1 VNAPPRKE
9 EDAMK
14 KRCALAT
21 ALTAGLACV
30 LACITVNI
38 YFPEATVK
46 QAAAEIV
53 DEIRK
58 TDAEKK
64 AAEPFAGLPRVGG
77 PAAFSLVP
85 AAYAQEATS
94 VSTPAIRALKESMK
108 ARFAALQSYLAAGNI
123 GESNK
128 GLLEVRDEAGLN
140 LQAKAALRNLV
151 KDENGDRTKLYAE
164 VAKALNIEAS
174 QVERIQ
180 KIFAAEWAKSAAPG
194 WWIQQEN
201 GAWVK
206 KG

>member
-1 VNAPPRKE
+1 MN
-9 EDAMK
+9 
-14 KRCALAT
+14 KRYALGT
-21 ALTAGLACV
+21 AAAVGLLFI

-58 TDAEKK
+58 QDAEKK
-64 AAEPFAGLPRVGG
+64 APDAVALLAEPRLAP
-77 PAAFSLVP
+77 AFSIVP

-108 ARFAALQSYLAAGNI
+108 ARFPVLKPYFDAGNI

-128 GLLEVRDEAGLN
+128 GLLDVRDETGLA
-140 LQAKAALRNLV
+140 LQAKAALRNAV
-151 KDENGDRTKLYAE
+151 KDENADRTKLYAE

-174 QVERIQ
+174 QIEKIQ
-180 KIFAAEWAKSAAPG
+180 KIFAAEWAKSAAAG
-194 WWIQQEN
+194 WWVQAED
-201 GAWVK
+201 GAWAK
-206 KG
+206 KI

>member
-1 VNAPPRKE
+1 MRK
-9 EDAMK
+9 
-14 KRCALAT
+14 RYALGT
-21 ALTAGLACV
+21 AAAVGLLFI

-46 QAAAEIV
+46 QAAAQIV

-64 AAEPFAGLPRVGG
+64 APEATLQLPTLREAGP
-77 PAAFSLVP
+77 FSLVP
-85 AAYAQEATS
+85 AAFAQEETS

-108 ARFAALQSYLAAGNI
+108 ARFAALKPYFDGGNI
-123 GESNK
+123 GETNK
-128 GLLEVRDEAGLN
+128 GMLDVRDETGLN

-174 QVERIQ
+174 QIEKIQ
-180 KIFAAEWAKSAAPG
+180 KIFAAEWAKSAAVG
-194 WWIQQEN
+194 WWIQQED
-201 GAWVK
+201 GAWIK
-206 KG
+206 KT

>member
-1 VNAPPRKE
+1 MRR
-9 EDAMK
+9 
-14 KRCALAT
+14 RCALGT
-21 ALTAGLACV
+21 AAAAGLAAA

-58 TDAEKK
+58 TEEAKK
-64 AAEPFAGLPRVGG
+64 APDGLAMVPTPGPFA
-77 PAAFSLVP
+77 LVP

-108 ARFAALQSYLAAGNI
+108 ARFASLKPYFDAGNV
-123 GESNK
+123 GEANK
-128 GLLEVRDEAGLN
+128 GTLEVRDETGLN

-151 KDENGDRTKLYAE
+151 KDENGDRAKLYAE
-164 VAKALNIEAS
+164 VAKALGIEAS

-180 KIFAAEWAKSAAPG
+180 KIFAAEWAKTAAAG
-194 WWIQQEN
+194 WWVQGEN
-201 GAWVK
+201 GAWAK
-206 KG
+206 KS

>member
-1 VNAPPRKE
+1 
-9 EDAMK
+9 MK
-14 KRCALAT
+14 KRYAVGTFA
-21 ALTAGLACV
+21 AVGLVFV

-64 AAEPFAGLPRVGG
+64 APEALTALPSAGP
-77 PAAFSLVP
+77 FSLVP
-85 AAYAQEATS
+85 AAWAQEATS
-94 VSTPAIRALKESMK
+94 VSTPAIRALKEAMK
-108 ARFAALQSYLAAGNI
+108 NRFPALKPYFDGGNL
-123 GESNK
+123 GETNK
-128 GLLEVRDEAGLN
+128 GAVEVRDEAGLN

-151 KDENGDRTKLYAE
+151 KDENGDRAKLYAE

-174 QVERIQ
+174 QIEKIQ
-180 KIFAAEWAKSAAPG
+180 KIFAEEWAKSAAPG
-194 WWIQQEN
+194 WWVQQEG

-206 KG
+206 KS

>member
-1 VNAPPRKE
+1 
-9 EDAMK
+9 MK
-14 KRCALAT
+14 KRYALAGI
-21 ALTAGLACV
+21 LTAGLALV

-64 AAEPFAGLPRVGG
+64 APEPVADLSLRGG
-77 PAAFSLVP
+77 PAAWSFVP

-108 ARFAALQSYLAAGNI
+108 ARFAALQPYFAAGNI
-123 GESNK
+123 GETNK
-128 GLLEVRDEAGLN
+128 GLVEVRDEAGLN
-140 LQAKAALRNLV
+140 LQGKAALRNLV
-151 KDENGDRTKLYAE
+151 KDENGDRDKLYAE

-174 QVERIQ
+174 QIDKIQ
-180 KIFAAEWAKSAAPG
+180 KIFAAEWAKSAAAG
-194 WWIQQEN
+194 WWVQQED

-206 KG
+206 KS

>member
-1 VNAPPRKE
+1 
-9 EDAMK
+9 MK
-14 KRCALAT
+14 KQCALGT
-21 ALTAGLACV
+21 AAAMGLLFV

-58 TDAEKK
+58 KDAEKTGSE
-64 AAEPFAGLPRVGG
+64 AALQLPALRE
-77 PAAFSLVP
+77 AAPFSLVP
-85 AAYAQEATS
+85 AAYAQDVTN

-108 ARFAALQSYLAAGNI
+108 TRFAVLKPYYDDGNV
-123 GESNK
+123 GETNK
-128 GLLEVRDEAGLN
+128 GMVEVRDEAGLN

-174 QVERIQ
+174 QIERIQ
-180 KIFAAEWAKSAAPG
+180 KIFAEEWIKNAAAG

-201 GAWVK
+201 GVWVK
-206 KG
+206 KS

>member
-1 VNAPPRKE
+1 MRKRYTVGSI
-9 EDAMK
+9 AVV
-14 KRCALAT
+14 
-21 ALTAGLACV
+21 GLVFV

-46 QAAAEIV
+46 QAAEQIV

-58 TDAEKK
+58 KDAVEKL
-64 AAEPFAGLPRVGG
+64 AALPESTPFA
-77 PAAFSLVP
+77 FVP

-94 VSTPAIRALKESMK
+94 VSTPAIRALKEAMK
-108 ARFAALQSYLAAGNI
+108 SRFPALKPYFDGGNI
-123 GESNK
+123 GETNK
-128 GLLEVRDEAGLN
+128 GLLDVRDEAGLN
-140 LQAKAALRNLV
+140 LQAKGALRNLV

-180 KIFAAEWAKSAAPG
+180 KIFAEEWIKSAAAG
-194 WWIQQEN
+194 WWIQQED

-206 KG
+206 KS

>member
-1 VNAPPRKE
+1 MRK
-9 EDAMK
+9 
-14 KRCALAT
+14 RYALGT
-21 ALTAGLACV
+21 AAAVGLVFV

-58 TDAEKK
+58 TEGEKK
-64 AAEPFAGLPRVGG
+64 D
-77 PAAFSLVP
+77 PAPFSLVP
-85 AAYAQEATS
+85 AAYAQEATN
-94 VSTPAIRALKESMK
+94 VSTPAIRALKDSMK
-108 ARFAALQSYLAAGNI
+108 ARFALLQPYFAAGNI

-128 GLLEVRDEAGLN
+128 GYLDVRDETGLN

-174 QVERIQ
+174 QIERIE
-180 KIFAAEWAKSAAPG
+180 KIFAAEWAKSAAAG
-194 WWIQQEN
+194 WWVQNED
-201 GAWVK
+201 GTWVK
-206 KG
+206 KS

>member
-1 VNAPPRKE
+1 MRK
-9 EDAMK
+9 
-14 KRCALAT
+14 RYALGAAAVT
-21 ALTAGLACV
+21 GLVFV

-53 DEIRK
+53 EEIRK
-58 TDAEKK
+58 DDIGKK
-64 AAEPFAGLPRVGG
+64 APQAALELPALRESST
-77 PAAFSLVP
+77 FSLVP
-85 AAYAQEATS
+85 AAYAQEATT

-108 ARFAALQSYLAAGNI
+108 ARFLVLQPYFAAGNI

-128 GLLEVRDEAGLN
+128 GYLDVRDETGLN

-174 QVERIQ
+174 QIERIE
-180 KIFAAEWAKSAAPG
+180 KIFAAEWAKSAAAG
-194 WWIQQEN
+194 WWVQNED
-201 GAWVK
+201 GTWVK
-206 KG
+206 KS